1 MNHVTHVQF
10 WLRNGAMP
18 ASVDIE
24 RRHRNRSYD
33 RVTGASARRLAA
45 VCRFQLLT
53 GEFRASIYANG
64 HQLRSG
70 IADSQ
75 LAELVVL
82 LREENRLSLRGDDGD
97 GDEPETEPRIVCSLG
112 LR

>member
-64 HQLRSG
+64 WGVTRNR
-70 IADSQ
+70 ADN
-75 LAELVVL
+75 APAGAT
-82 LREENRLSLRGDDGD
+82 R
-97 GDEPETEPRIVCSLG
+97 
-112 LR
+112 